1 VTARPRVL
9 GVAVDPLTVSEAV
22 KRIVER
28 AADPESPPAYVLKPY
43 VEFFG
48 PRATPAVRAIFEGA
62 WLRLAD
68 GVAVQ
73 WAAAYERRPGHR
85 TLDLLRSLAAI
96 VLRPRSVTTVI
107 PERVAGATLTLA
119 LLRVCRDRGLGVFLI
134 GSPKHNSIT
143 HTARYLEGALPGL
156 RVMGT
161 APGRVDPAGD
171 PALVAELR
179 DCRPDL
185 ILVGVGFPAQERLMA
200 RLSPQLGHGV
210 LIGEGGSFDFREM
223 GGGIRRAPGP
233 FRRLGL
239 EWLWRLLREPR
250 RLGRQLAI
258 PRFVLAVQ
266 REARRRDQTS
276 PK

>member
-1 VTARPRVL
+1 V
-9 GVAVDPLTVSEAV
+9 
-22 KRIVER
+22 
-28 AADPESPPAYVLKPY
+28 
-43 VEFFG
+43 
-48 PRATPAVRAIFEGA
+48 
-62 WLRLAD
+62 
-68 GVAVQ
+68 
-73 WAAAYERRPGHR
+73 
-85 TLDLLRSLAAI
+85 
-96 VLRPRSVTTVI
+96 
-107 PERVAGATLTLA
+107 
-119 LLRVCRDRGLGVFLI
+119 
-134 GSPKHNSIT
+134 
-143 HTARYLEGALPGL
+143 
-156 RVMGT
+156 GT

-179 DCRPDL
+179 RCRPDL

-233 FRRLGL
+233 LRRLGL
-239 EWLWRLLREPR
+239 EWLWRLVREPR

-266 REARRRDQTS
+266 REARHRDQIS